1 MAKHEMEL
9 ISSDIENPILDSQL
23 QINQGHATL
32 KGIDYYSY

>member
-23 QINQGHATL
+23 QINQGHAIL